1 MVLDHNNY
9 SFKSSLFQNPNP
21 LIRIQFRRTK
31 KTRIFLTIS
40 PFPLIKGIDA
50 KMNESRQLISMISQL
65 GC

>member
-1 MVLDHNNY
+1 MVLDYDNY

-21 LIRIQFRRTK
+21 LICIQFRRIK

-40 PFPLIKGIDA
+40 PFLLIKSIDT
-50 KMNESRQLISMISQL
+50 KMNKSRQLISMISQL

>member
-31 KTRIFLTIS
+31 KARIFLTIS
-40 PFPLIKGIDA
+40 PFLLIKSIDT
-50 KMNESRQLISMISQL
+50 KMDKSRQFILMISQL